1 MARKYDLISE
11 LYRRTAHAVVS
22 DVENWQAFLRCA
34 CRNYRLRFDEQLLI
48 YAQRPDAT
56 AVLEIE
62 RWNDK
67 FGRWVNRGAKGIAVF
82 EDADRS
88 RQRLTH
94 YFDISDTHASR
105 YSRPV
110 PIWEM
115 KPEYT
120 DDVIESLENTFGELE
135 NRESL
140 ADAVLSAAKN
150 AVEDNIPDYLGD
162 LMYDADDSFLYGL
175 SEDMITAMY
184 KKAVTNSVAYMMMT
198 RLGIDT
204 EPFYEAEDF
213 SVITNFNTPETLNAL
228 GIASSDI
235 AEMGLGEISRT
246 VLALERQNR
255 IIADREKPDYN
266 KAENKIERSFDD
278 ERADIHNAG
287 RLQSAGFDNAA
298 AAGGNFGQVR
308 SDEAEI
314 SQRTSQNP
322 LLQSSDELHSDGAF
336 SRNRADSDEAGRN
349 PDEADGGAGGLDRE
363 PESGGYD
370 EVGAGNEQSEEQ
382 SAGDRESGGHLRL
395 DYYDRNNEDKSLPFF
410 GGDDTIR
417 EILGTTPHLKA
428 SKDEIRAFYEGNPD
442 NAARIEYI
450 KGIFN
455 NDYTELILSDG
466 RRVGYKTWQ
475 NVLQLWE
482 GNYAD
487 RIAQGFYDW
496 SVIAQHFEAMRLL
509 GELQDTRKPLPSMDG
524 QLNFLDMQAE
534 EKTSAFSFSQEI
546 IDTVLARGSGVSEGK
561 FRIYE
566 QFEKSLSAKENAD
579 FLKDEYGW
587 GGAYP
592 VIVGAGID
600 EQHDGKG
607 ILISKGIGDDKP
619 HIRLTW
625 TQVEKRIKE
634 LIRLDRYLNPKEKEI
649 YPQWLEKQEERR
661 AELAEEQRN
670 REILSSAPPEQ
681 ETVQAA
687 ESEPQQEAQYAY
699 HLGDTVYMG
708 ADEYE
713 ILAFDDKQVRLF
725 DTQFPLFNKEMDRA
739 EFDRRVRENPLND
752 HLKVKE
758 LLPEEKADEA
768 PAFDI
773 GMGYLGNGLTVWNRA
788 VEENGDYQT
797 IAHIS
802 NEGEIHYYVDGLPE
816 DVVARIEQAAAQEQQ
831 KALFSATYKIGDKVY
846 LDGKPFEITRVDD
859 WNVTLMDRS
868 VQNPQP
874 RLERKDSFMRL
885 VQQNENNSRFAAFYN
900 EYSEIKSDNPD
911 SLVLYQMGDFFEAY
925 GEDAQTVSE
934 ALELNLTSRSIGNNQ
949 RTGMC
954 GFPANRLETYV
965 NMLLDR
971 GFDVAVSSLENGERN
986 TRNIVS
992 SNKEDPVQSQ
1002 PIGRIDYL
1010 HTDGTVRES
1019 VEYTSLYQF
1028 EKDIKEET
1036 FYGVPFTVVFY
1047 KDKDGNTVPQDFI
1060 GSLDPQPKGVEII
1073 DSPYLANDRAAENML
1088 PPDERFF
1095 VIETDD
1101 GYAIWDDLTEAI
1113 YIDNEGVR
1121 EEFKS
1126 EWQANDYLE
1135 QVKKSVSELDTAKA
1149 LIDEYCRD
1157 EFEREEGADYTDL
1170 SNVELAYTTTE
1181 DDKHEIQARVNL
1193 VDYRLETLADGNVI
1207 RSEQFSSLED
1217 MIERSLQSLS
1227 FNDLV
1232 YLSDEE
1238 LEMAE
1243 QNSAKQPTPEK
1254 NEPLTPA
1261 FSQQK
1266 RSRIQTFDLH
1276 PDIPM
1281 SERHTFDLAFHEVPE
1296 AGKKERFRR
1305 NMEAIRVLKECEFD
1319 NRFATPEEQEI
1330 LSQYVGWGGIPEAFD
1345 ENNSSWADEF
1355 IELYTALSPDEY
1367 ESARAS
1373 TLTAFYTPPVVI
1385 SSIYKAMEQMGFKEG
1400 NILEPSCGIG
1410 NFIGMLP
1417 SSMQDSK
1424 IYGVEIDKISA
1435 GIAQQLYQKTSIAA
1449 QPFEEAN
1456 IPDSF
1461 FDAVI
1466 GNVPFGDIRVNDRR
1480 YNKHNF
1486 LIHDYFFAK
1495 SLDKLR
1501 PGGVMAL
1508 ITSKGTMDKENPAVR
1523 RYIAQRADL
1532 LGAIRLPNN
1541 TFKGNAGTEVVSD
1554 ILILQKRDRL
1564 IDLEPEWVHLNTDE
1578 NGVKM
1583 NAYFVDHPE
1592 MVLGEWKTVSGRFGE
1607 EDTVVPYENADL
1619 AELLNEAIS
1628 NIHAEITDYEVDE
1641 ELTEE
1646 DHSIPADPEVRNFS
1660 YTVVDDKIYYR
1671 ENSRMTPVE
1680 CSATAE
1686 NRIKGMI
1693 AIRNSVR
1700 SLIEMQTADYPDYEV
1715 EKEQQKLNALYDTFS
1730 KKYGLIN
1737 SRANVSAFSQDSS
1750 FALLSAL
1757 EVLDENGEL
1766 ERKADM
1772 FTKRTI
1778 KPHTPV
1784 TSVDTASEA
1793 LAVSMGEKAYVD
1805 MEYMCS
1811 LTGKTEEEIYQELKG
1826 VIFLNPMYGYG
1837 GSTEQ
1842 KYLMAD
1848 EYLSGNV
1855 REKLAWAKKSAE
1867 VYPEDYKINV
1877 EALEKVQPK
1886 DLTASEIFVQLG
1898 TTWLP
1903 EEIAQQFMYEFLD
1916 TPRYAQWNIKVHYS
1930 KLTGEWNV
1938 EGKSYDRSNLK
1949 AYNTYGTK
1957 RVNAYK
1963 IIEDTLN
1970 MKDVRVFDYMED
1982 DEGKKKAVLNKKE
1995 TAIAQSKQ
2003 ELIKQGFQDWVWRD
2017 PARRE
2022 KLVRLYNDKFN
2033 SIRPREYDGSHII
2046 FSGMNPEIEL
2056 REHQKNAVAH
2066 ILYGGNTLL
2075 AHAVGAGKTF
2085 EMTAAAMESKR
2096 LGLCNKSLFVVPNH
2110 LTEQWAAEFLQL
2122 YPAANILVAT
2132 KKDFEMK
2139 NRKRFC
2145 GRIATGDYDAVIIGH
2160 SQFEKIPISIERQR
2174 AVLEQQLSDIIEGIA
2189 DIKRNRGDRFSVK
2202 QLEKTKRSLQTK
2214 LEKLNDQSR
2223 KDDVVTFEEL
2233 GIDRLFIDESHY
2245 YKNLY
2250 LYTKMRNVGGIAQT
2264 EAQKSSDLFMKC
2276 RYLDE
2281 ITGGRGVVFATGTPI
2296 SNSMVELYTIQRY
2309 LQYRTLQEHDLQHF
2323 DAWASMFGE
2332 TVTAVELTPEGYTF
2346 IGR

>member
-314 SQRTSQNP
+314 SQSTSQNP

-634 LIRLDRYLNPKEKEI
+634 LIRLDRYLNPNEKEI

-1101 GYAIWDDLTEAI
+1101 GYATWDDLTEAI

-2075 AHAVGAGKTF
+2075 AHAVGAGK
-2085 EMTAAAMESKR
+2085 S
-2096 LGLCNKSLFVVPNH
+2096 
-2110 LTEQWAAEFLQL
+2110 
-2122 YPAANILVAT
+2122 AT
-2132 KKDFEMK
+2132 
-2139 NRKRFC
+2139 
-2145 GRIATGDYDAVIIGH
+2145 
-2160 SQFEKIPISIERQR
+2160 
-2174 AVLEQQLSDIIEGIA
+2174 
-2189 DIKRNRGDRFSVK
+2189 
-2202 QLEKTKRSLQTK
+2202 RS
-2214 LEKLNDQSR
+2214 
-2223 KDDVVTFEEL
+2223 
-2233 GIDRLFIDESHY
+2233 
-2245 YKNLY
+2245 
-2250 LYTKMRNVGGIAQT
+2250 
-2264 EAQKSSDLFMKC
+2264 
-2276 RYLDE
+2276 
-2281 ITGGRGVVFATGTPI
+2281 
-2296 SNSMVELYTIQRY
+2296 
-2309 LQYRTLQEHDLQHF
+2309 
-2323 DAWASMFGE
+2323 
-2332 TVTAVELTPEGYTF
+2332 
-2346 IGR
+2346 

>member
-758 LLPEEKADEA
+758 LLPEEKAD
-768 PAFDI
+768 
-773 GMGYLGNGLTVWNRA
+773 
-788 VEENGDYQT
+788 
-797 IAHIS
+797 
-802 NEGEIHYYVDGLPE
+802 
-816 DVVARIEQAAAQEQQ
+816 
-831 KALFSATYKIGDKVY
+831 
-846 LDGKPFEITRVDD
+846 
-859 WNVTLMDRS
+859 
-868 VQNPQP
+868 
-874 RLERKDSFMRL
+874 
-885 VQQNENNSRFAAFYN
+885 
-900 EYSEIKSDNPD
+900 
-911 SLVLYQMGDFFEAY
+911 
-925 GEDAQTVSE
+925 
-934 ALELNLTSRSIGNNQ
+934 
-949 RTGMC
+949 
-954 GFPANRLETYV
+954 
-965 NMLLDR
+965 
-971 GFDVAVSSLENGERN
+971 
-986 TRNIVS
+986 
-992 SNKEDPVQSQ
+992 
-1002 PIGRIDYL
+1002 
-1010 HTDGTVRES
+1010 
-1019 VEYTSLYQF
+1019 
-1028 EKDIKEET
+1028 
-1036 FYGVPFTVVFY
+1036 
-1047 KDKDGNTVPQDFI
+1047 
-1060 GSLDPQPKGVEII
+1060 
-1073 DSPYLANDRAAENML
+1073 
-1088 PPDERFF
+1088 
-1095 VIETDD
+1095 
-1101 GYAIWDDLTEAI
+1101 
-1113 YIDNEGVR
+1113 
-1121 EEFKS
+1121 
-1126 EWQANDYLE
+1126 
-1135 QVKKSVSELDTAKA
+1135 
-1149 LIDEYCRD
+1149 
-1157 EFEREEGADYTDL
+1157 
-1170 SNVELAYTTTE
+1170 
-1181 DDKHEIQARVNL
+1181 
-1193 VDYRLETLADGNVI
+1193 
-1207 RSEQFSSLED
+1207 
-1217 MIERSLQSLS
+1217 
-1227 FNDLV
+1227 
-1232 YLSDEE
+1232 
-1238 LEMAE
+1238 
-1243 QNSAKQPTPEK
+1243 
-1254 NEPLTPA
+1254 
-1261 FSQQK
+1261 
-1266 RSRIQTFDLH
+1266 
-1276 PDIPM
+1276 
-1281 SERHTFDLAFHEVPE
+1281 
-1296 AGKKERFRR
+1296 
-1305 NMEAIRVLKECEFD
+1305 
-1319 NRFATPEEQEI
+1319 
-1330 LSQYVGWGGIPEAFD
+1330 
-1345 ENNSSWADEF
+1345 
-1355 IELYTALSPDEY
+1355 
-1367 ESARAS
+1367 
-1373 TLTAFYTPPVVI
+1373 
-1385 SSIYKAMEQMGFKEG
+1385 
-1400 NILEPSCGIG
+1400 
-1410 NFIGMLP
+1410 
-1417 SSMQDSK
+1417 
-1424 IYGVEIDKISA
+1424 
-1435 GIAQQLYQKTSIAA
+1435 
-1449 QPFEEAN
+1449 
-1456 IPDSF
+1456 
-1461 FDAVI
+1461 
-1466 GNVPFGDIRVNDRR
+1466 
-1480 YNKHNF
+1480 
-1486 LIHDYFFAK
+1486 
-1495 SLDKLR
+1495 
-1501 PGGVMAL
+1501 
-1508 ITSKGTMDKENPAVR
+1508 
-1523 RYIAQRADL
+1523 
-1532 LGAIRLPNN
+1532 
-1541 TFKGNAGTEVVSD
+1541 
-1554 ILILQKRDRL
+1554 
-1564 IDLEPEWVHLNTDE
+1564 
-1578 NGVKM
+1578 
-1583 NAYFVDHPE
+1583 
-1592 MVLGEWKTVSGRFGE
+1592 
-1607 EDTVVPYENADL
+1607 
-1619 AELLNEAIS
+1619 
-1628 NIHAEITDYEVDE
+1628 
-1641 ELTEE
+1641 
-1646 DHSIPADPEVRNFS
+1646 
-1660 YTVVDDKIYYR
+1660 
-1671 ENSRMTPVE
+1671 
-1680 CSATAE
+1680 
-1686 NRIKGMI
+1686 
-1693 AIRNSVR
+1693 
-1700 SLIEMQTADYPDYEV
+1700 
-1715 EKEQQKLNALYDTFS
+1715 
-1730 KKYGLIN
+1730 
-1737 SRANVSAFSQDSS
+1737 
-1750 FALLSAL
+1750 
-1757 EVLDENGEL
+1757 
-1766 ERKADM
+1766 
-1772 FTKRTI
+1772 
-1778 KPHTPV
+1778 
-1784 TSVDTASEA
+1784 
-1793 LAVSMGEKAYVD
+1793 
-1805 MEYMCS
+1805 
-1811 LTGKTEEEIYQELKG
+1811 
-1826 VIFLNPMYGYG
+1826 
-1837 GSTEQ
+1837 
-1842 KYLMAD
+1842 
-1848 EYLSGNV
+1848 
-1855 REKLAWAKKSAE
+1855 
-1867 VYPEDYKINV
+1867 
-1877 EALEKVQPK
+1877 
-1886 DLTASEIFVQLG
+1886 
-1898 TTWLP
+1898 
-1903 EEIAQQFMYEFLD
+1903 
-1916 TPRYAQWNIKVHYS
+1916 
-1930 KLTGEWNV
+1930 
-1938 EGKSYDRSNLK
+1938 
-1949 AYNTYGTK
+1949 
-1957 RVNAYK
+1957 
-1963 IIEDTLN
+1963 
-1970 MKDVRVFDYMED
+1970 
-1982 DEGKKKAVLNKKE
+1982 
-1995 TAIAQSKQ
+1995 
-2003 ELIKQGFQDWVWRD
+2003 
-2017 PARRE
+2017 
-2022 KLVRLYNDKFN
+2022 
-2033 SIRPREYDGSHII
+2033 
-2046 FSGMNPEIEL
+2046 
-2056 REHQKNAVAH
+2056 
-2066 ILYGGNTLL
+2066 
-2075 AHAVGAGKTF
+2075 
-2085 EMTAAAMESKR
+2085 
-2096 LGLCNKSLFVVPNH
+2096 
-2110 LTEQWAAEFLQL
+2110 
-2122 YPAANILVAT
+2122 
-2132 KKDFEMK
+2132 
-2139 NRKRFC
+2139 
-2145 GRIATGDYDAVIIGH
+2145 
-2160 SQFEKIPISIERQR
+2160 
-2174 AVLEQQLSDIIEGIA
+2174 
-2189 DIKRNRGDRFSVK
+2189 
-2202 QLEKTKRSLQTK
+2202 
-2214 LEKLNDQSR
+2214 
-2223 KDDVVTFEEL
+2223 
-2233 GIDRLFIDESHY
+2233 
-2245 YKNLY
+2245 
-2250 LYTKMRNVGGIAQT
+2250 
-2264 EAQKSSDLFMKC
+2264 
-2276 RYLDE
+2276 
-2281 ITGGRGVVFATGTPI
+2281 
-2296 SNSMVELYTIQRY
+2296 
-2309 LQYRTLQEHDLQHF
+2309 
-2323 DAWASMFGE
+2323 
-2332 TVTAVELTPEGYTF
+2332 
-2346 IGR
+2346 